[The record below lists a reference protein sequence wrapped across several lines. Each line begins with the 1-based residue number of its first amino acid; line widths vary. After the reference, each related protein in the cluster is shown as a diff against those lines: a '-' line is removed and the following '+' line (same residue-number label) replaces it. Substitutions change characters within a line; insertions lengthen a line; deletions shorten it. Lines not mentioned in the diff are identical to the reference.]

1 MLCHCSTKIFA
12 LPNDKMVMSTPA
24 SARKSDRDP
33 SMAHSRSKDGNRYR
47 SDGKPT
53 DNPAP
58 ARWREPIKDRAR
70 GALLYYRIPNALRG
84 TRIIPLIASLQGISL
99 QAGYRRLTC
108 GSQAALP
115 LGRRRSSKGPA
126 KNSVIGP
133 AVAHHRLG
141 GGSRYR
147 SASEPTDTPNPGRRR
162 QPTLARRLCR

>member
-1 MLCHCSTKIFA
+1 MPESPTVIRRWPTVGLRMETVIG
-12 LPNDKMVMSTPA
+12 PTE
-24 SARKSDRDP
+24 
-33 SMAHSRSKDGNRYR
+33 NRPTIQLR
-47 SDGKPT
+47 PGGGK
-53 DNPAP
+53 
-58 ARWREPIKDRAR
+58 PIKDRAR
-70 GALLYYRIPNALRG
+70 GALYITGYLKNALRG

-115 LGRRRSSKGPA
+115 LCRRRSSKGPA